1 MSGGTGFQVETIQFG
16 QEVRDVD
23 GSLTIATAD
32 LVQVSLIADGKAL
45 ASGLCTPDQAHEL
58 TAQITAAARKLQP
71 EPAAPRTTPAY
82 RLGKALGQSF
92 GGLL

>member
-32 LVQVSLIADGKAL
+32 LVQVTLVADGKAL

-71 EPAAPRTTPAY
+71 GPDSRAY
-82 RLGKALGQSF
+82 RLGKALGQTF

>member
-1 MSGGTGFQVETIQFG
+1 MMGGGTGFHIETIQFG
-16 QEVRDVD
+16 QEIRDVD

-45 ASGLCTPDQAHEL
+45 ASGVCTPDQAHEL

-71 EPAAPRTTPAY
+71 GPAPRTTPAY